1 MPGILCLRED
11 GDTITVVSEEV
22 ARDGDLYMQDIEKF
36 CDGYPGLAQKMASS
50 HEAMR
55 ERITTIRTGTGCR
68 SSFRGNYTEMRNNR
82 LYS

>member
-1 MPGILCLRED
+1 
-11 GDTITVVSEEV
+11 
-22 ARDGDLYMQDIEKF
+22 MQDIEKF